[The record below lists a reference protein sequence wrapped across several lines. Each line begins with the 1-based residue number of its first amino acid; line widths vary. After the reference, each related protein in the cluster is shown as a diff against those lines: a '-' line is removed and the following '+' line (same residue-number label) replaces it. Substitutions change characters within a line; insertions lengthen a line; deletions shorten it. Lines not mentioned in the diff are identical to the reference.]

1 MLKAGQPRDS
11 GKWRTTHPKI
21 QKAHFYRTK
30 RGLPKT
36 ECRSF
41 AAMSAMRNAALNIR
55 HGNRAPVV
63 VRGRKSR
70 LQGEGEQFVSQYKK
84 KKGVR
89 DIMRNPIAVLKSL
102 EEKATQK
109 GYVFERL
116 YRNLY
121 NPEFYLLAYQNIA
134 KSQGSMTAGTDGM
147 TLDDMTVGRIERI
160 IANLKD
166 HSYQPHPA
174 RREYIPKKNNPSK
187 TRPLGIPSTDDKLVQ
202 EVVRMLLEAI
212 YEPTFSY
219 HSHGFRPKRSCHTA
233 LSEIKTTFHGV
244 QWVIEG
250 DIKAC
255 FDNFDH
261 HVLIDILRRRIKD
274 EHFIA
279 LMWKMLKAG
288 YMEQWTYCRTYSGT
302 PQGSGVSPILA
313 NIYLSE
319 LDTFLEDYQH
329 RFKVGSERR
338 TANKAYS
345 RLKWHYTTQKAHLKQ
360 VRTKQAAKEFK
371 EIQKQLLSTPSYTP
385 ADQNYKRLQFN
396 RYADDFVV
404 GIIGSRK
411 DAEKIKTDIR
421 EFLANTLKLTL
432 SDEKTKITHSSE
444 LIDYLGYQFTVRR
457 CRDVK
462 RDSCGV
468 LRRLWYGTVA
478 LYVPHDKWVQKLKE
492 YQAFKIVMG
501 NDGKERWKPLHRG
514 KLMHKDA
521 IAIISQFNA
530 EIRGLYN
537 YYCLAENVSVLNSFY
552 FIMKGSFL
560 KTLASKS
567 STSCNSIRRKY
578 EQDGVISIPYMTK
591 SGLKRCEFYHDG
603 FTKKKELPPL
613 SADILPQYVKYDKP
627 NSLTRRLKANVCELC
642 GAETK
647 EIHMHHVRRLK
658 DLTGKDELEL
668 KMMQMR
674 RKSIALCPECYANVK
689 QCK

>member
-1 MLKAGQPRDS
+1 
-11 GKWRTTHPKI
+11 
-21 QKAHFYRTK
+21 
-30 RGLPKT
+30 
-36 ECRSF
+36 
-41 AAMSAMRNAALNIR
+41 
-55 HGNRAPVV
+55 
-63 VRGRKSR
+63 
-70 LQGEGEQFVSQYKK
+70 
-84 KKGVR
+84 
-89 DIMRNPIAVLKSL
+89 MRNPIAVLKSL
-102 EEKATQK
+102 EEKAKQK

-134 KSQGSMTAGTDGM
+134 KSPGSMTEGTDGM

-160 IANLKD
+160 IASLKD

-174 RREYIPKKNNPSK
+174 RREYIPKKSNPSK

-212 YEPTFSY
+212 YEPTFSTY
-219 HSHGFRPKRSCHTA
+219 SHGFRPKRSCHTA
-233 LSEIKTTFHGV
+233 LSEIKTTFSGV

-255 FDNFDH
+255 FDCFDH

-288 YMEQWTYCRTYSGT
+288 YMEQWTYHHTYSGT

-319 LDTFLEDYQH
+319 LDRYLEEYQEQ
-329 RFKVGSERR
+329 FKEGSRKRKASKEYERAR
-338 TANKAYS
+338 RKYRA
-345 RLKWHYTTQKAHLKQ
+345 QKALIDQPH
-360 VRTKQAAKEFK
+360 TKETVQAFK
-371 EIQKQLLSTPSYTP
+371 AAQQNLLGTLYYPQPDKSY
-385 ADQNYKRLQFN
+385 RSLHFN

-404 GIIGSRK
+404 GIIGSRE
-411 DAEKIKTDIR
+411 DAERVKGDIR
-421 EFLANTLKLTL
+421 DFLANTLKLTL

-457 CRDVK
+457 NRDAK
-462 RDSCGV
+462 RDKDGV
-468 LRRLWYGTVA
+468 LRRMWYGKVA

-492 YQAFKIVMG
+492 YQAFKIIKG
-501 NDGKERWKPLHRG
+501 NDGKEQWKPLHRG
-514 KLMHKDA
+514 KLMHKDV

-537 YYCLAENVSVLNSFY
+537 FYRMAENVSVLNNFA

-560 KTLASKS
+560 KTLAAKG
-567 STSCNSIRRKY
+567 STSCNKIRKKY

-591 SGLKRCEFYHDG
+591 SGPKRCGFYHDG
-603 FTKKKELPPL
+603 FTKDSTLPSL
-613 SADILPQYVKYDKP
+613 TADTLPQYVKYDKP
-627 NSLTRRLKANVCELC
+627 NSLAKRLKAGICELC
-642 GAETK
+642 GIETK

-658 DLTGKDELEL
+658 DLSGKDELEL

-674 RKSIALCPECYANVK
+674 RKSIALCPECYAKAK
-689 QCK
+689 QR

>member
-1 MLKAGQPRDS
+1 
-11 GKWRTTHPKI
+11 
-21 QKAHFYRTK
+21 
-30 RGLPKT
+30 
-36 ECRSF
+36 
-41 AAMSAMRNAALNIR
+41 
-55 HGNRAPVV
+55 
-63 VRGRKSR
+63 
-70 LQGEGEQFVSQYKK
+70 
-84 KKGVR
+84 
-89 DIMRNPIAVLKSL
+89 MRNPIVVLKSL

-147 TLDDMTVGRIERI
+147 TLDDMTEGRIARI
-160 IANLKD
+160 IASLKD

-174 RREYIPKKNNPSK
+174 RREYIPKKSDPNK

-212 YEPTFSY
+212 YEPTFSRY
-219 HSHGFRPKRSCHTA
+219 SHGFRPKRSCHTA

-255 FDNFDH
+255 FDSFDH

-288 YMEQWTYCRTYSGT
+288 YMEQWTYHHTYSGT

-319 LDTFLEDYQH
+319 LDHYLQNYQE
-329 RFKVGSERR
+329 RFKVGTCKRKASKEYERAR
-338 TANKAYS
+338 GRY
-345 RLKWHYTTQKAHLKQ
+345 RTQKALLNHAHTRDT
-360 VRTKQAAKEFK
+360 VRAFKKAQQELLDTPYYTAAD
-371 EIQKQLLSTPSYTP
+371 PR
-385 ADQNYKRLQFN
+385 YKSLQFN

-404 GIIGSRK
+404 GIIGSRE
-411 DAEKIKTDIR
+411 DAERIKADIR
-421 EFLANTLKLTL
+421 DFLANTLKLTL
-432 SDEKTKITHSSE
+432 SEEKTKITHSSE

-457 CRDVK
+457 SQDAQ
-462 RDSCGV
+462 RDSNGV
-468 LRRLWYGTVA
+468 LRRMWYGSVT

-492 YQAFKIVMG
+492 YEAIKIVMD

-514 KLMHKDA
+514 KLMHKDI
-521 IAIISQFNA
+521 IAITSQFNA

-537 YYCLAENVSVLNSFY
+537 YYCLAENVSVLNHFY
-552 FIMKGSFL
+552 FIMEGSFL
-560 KTLASKS
+560 KTLAAKGN
-567 STSCNSIRRKY
+567 TTCNKIRSKY
-578 EQDGVISIPYMTK
+578 ERDGVIAIPYTNK
-591 SGLKRCEFYHDG
+591 NGPTLCAFYHDG
-603 FTKKKELPPL
+603 FTKKKELPSPT
-613 SADILPQYVKYDKP
+613 ADVLPQYVKYDKT
-627 NSLTRRLKANVCELC
+627 NSLANRLKAGICELC

-658 DLTGKDELEL
+658 DLTGKSELEL
-668 KMMQMR
+668 KMMQIR
-674 RKSIALCPECYANVK
+674 RKSIALCPECYAKNK
-689 QCK
+689 QCQ

>member
-1 MLKAGQPRDS
+1 
-11 GKWRTTHPKI
+11 
-21 QKAHFYRTK
+21 
-30 RGLPKT
+30 
-36 ECRSF
+36 
-41 AAMSAMRNAALNIR
+41 
-55 HGNRAPVV
+55 
-63 VRGRKSR
+63 
-70 LQGEGEQFVSQYKK
+70 
-84 KKGVR
+84 
-89 DIMRNPIAVLKSL
+89 MRNPIAVLKSL
-102 EEKATQK
+102 EEKAKQK

-147 TLDDMTVGRIERI
+147 TLDDMTVERIERI
-160 IANLKD
+160 IASLKD
-166 HSYQPHPA
+166 HSYQPNPA
-174 RREYIPKKNNPSK
+174 RRENIPKKSNPSK

-212 YEPTFSY
+212 YEPTFSRY
-219 HSHGFRPKRSCHTA
+219 SHGFRPKRSCHTA
-233 LSEIKTTFHGV
+233 LNEIKTTFSGV

-255 FDNFDH
+255 FDSFDH
-261 HVLIDILRRRIKD
+261 HVLINILRRRIKD

-288 YMEQWTYCRTYSGT
+288 YMEQWTYHHTYSGT

-319 LDTFLEDYQH
+319 LDRYLEDYQE
-329 RFKVGSERR
+329 RFRVGTRKRKTSKEYEQVRWR
-338 TANKAYS
+338 YRA
-345 RLKWHYTTQKAHLKQ
+345 QKAVLDQTHTKDA
-360 VRTKQAAKEFK
+360 VRAFK
-371 EIQKQLLSTPSYTP
+371 EAQQKLLNTPYYPQGDRGYQS
-385 ADQNYKRLQFN
+385 LQFN

-404 GIIGSRK
+404 GIIGSRE
-411 DAEKIKTDIR
+411 DAERAKADIR
-421 EFLANTLKLTL
+421 NFLANTLKLTL
-432 SDEKTKITHSSE
+432 SEEKTKITHSSE

-457 CRDVK
+457 SRDVK
-462 RDSCGV
+462 RDENGV
-468 LRRLWYGTVA
+468 LRRMWYGTVA

-492 YQAFKIVMG
+492 YQAFKIVTD

-521 IAIISQFNA
+521 LAIISQFNA

-537 YYCLAENVSVLNSFY
+537 YYSMAENVSVLNNFA

-560 KTLASKS
+560 KTLAAKGN
-567 STSCNSIRRKY
+567 TTCNKIRKKY
-578 EQDGVISIPYMTK
+578 ELDGVISIPYVTK
-591 SGLKRCEFYHDG
+591 SGPKRCEFYHDG
-603 FTKKKELPPL
+603 FTKKAALPPVT
-613 SADILPQYVKYDKP
+613 ADTLPQYVKYAKP
-627 NSLTRRLKANVCELC
+627 NSLAKRLKAGVCELC

-658 DLTGKDELEL
+658 DLKGKDELEL

-674 RKSIALCPECYANVK
+674 RKSIALCPECYAKTK
-689 QCK
+689 QSE

>member
-1 MLKAGQPRDS
+1 
-11 GKWRTTHPKI
+11 
-21 QKAHFYRTK
+21 
-30 RGLPKT
+30 
-36 ECRSF
+36 
-41 AAMSAMRNAALNIR
+41 
-55 HGNRAPVV
+55 
-63 VRGRKSR
+63 
-70 LQGEGEQFVSQYKK
+70 
-84 KKGVR
+84 
-89 DIMRNPIAVLKSL
+89 MRNPIAVLKSL
-102 EEKATQK
+102 EEKAKQK

-160 IANLKD
+160 IASLKD

-174 RREYIPKKNNPSK
+174 RRENIPKKSNPNK

-212 YEPTFSY
+212 YEPTFSRY
-219 HSHGFRPKRSCHTA
+219 SHGFRPKHSCHTA
-233 LSEIKTTFHGV
+233 LSEIKTTFSGT

-255 FDNFDH
+255 FDSFDH

-288 YMEQWTYCRTYSGT
+288 YMEQWTYHHTYSGT

-313 NIYLSE
+313 NIYLGE
-319 LDTFLEDYQH
+319 LDCYLEKYQEQF
-329 RFKVGSERR
+329 RVGTRKR
-338 TANKAYS
+338 KASKEYEQA
-345 RLKWHYTTQKAHLKQ
+345 RQQYRTQKALLDQPH
-360 VRTKQAAKEFK
+360 TKEAVQAFK
-371 EIQKQLLSTPSYTP
+371 AAQQSLLQTPYYP
-385 ADQNYKRLQFN
+385 QADPGYKSLQFN

-411 DAEKIKTDIR
+411 DAEQVKADIR
-421 EFLANTLKLTL
+421 DFLANTLKLTL
-432 SDEKTKITHSSE
+432 SEEKTKITHSSE

-457 CRDVK
+457 SKDVK
-462 RDSCGV
+462 RNSDGV
-468 LRRLWYGTVA
+468 LRRMWYGTVA

-492 YQAFKIVMG
+492 YQAFKIVAG

-521 IAIISQFNA
+521 LAIISQFNA

-537 YYCLAENVSVLNSFY
+537 YYSMAENVSVLNNFS
-552 FIMKGSFL
+552 FIMERSFL
-560 KTLASKS
+560 KTLAAKGN
-567 STSCNSIRRKY
+567 TSCNKIRKKY
-578 EQDGVISIPYMTK
+578 EQDGVISIPYITK
-591 SGLKRCEFYHDG
+591 SGAKRCEFYHDG
-603 FTKKKELPPL
+603 FTKQSALPSL
-613 SADILPQYVKYDKP
+613 SADTLPQYVKYDKP
-627 NSLTRRLKANVCELC
+627 NSLAKRLKAGVCELC

-658 DLTGKDELEL
+658 DLKGKDELEL

-674 RKSIALCPECYANVK
+674 RKSIALCPECYAK
-689 QCK
+689 TKHAK

>member
-1 MLKAGQPRDS
+1 
-11 GKWRTTHPKI
+11 
-21 QKAHFYRTK
+21 
-30 RGLPKT
+30 
-36 ECRSF
+36 
-41 AAMSAMRNAALNIR
+41 
-55 HGNRAPVV
+55 
-63 VRGRKSR
+63 
-70 LQGEGEQFVSQYKK
+70 
-84 KKGVR
+84 
-89 DIMRNPIAVLKSL
+89 MRNPISVLKSL
-102 EEKATQK
+102 EEKAKQK

-160 IANLKD
+160 IASLKD

-174 RREYIPKKNNPSK
+174 RRENIPKKSNPSK

-212 YEPTFSY
+212 YEPTFSP

-233 LSEIKTTFHGV
+233 LSEIKTTFSGV

-255 FDNFDH
+255 FDSFDH

-288 YMEQWTYCRTYSGT
+288 YMEQWTYHHTYSGT

-319 LDTFLEDYQH
+319 LDRYLENYQE
-329 RFKVGSERR
+329 RFKVGTRKRKASKEYERTR
-338 TANKAYS
+338 QQYRA
-345 RLKWHYTTQKAHLKQ
+345 QKAQLDQEHTKDT
-360 VRTKQAAKEFK
+360 VRAFKKAQQKLLETPYYPQA
-371 EIQKQLLSTPSYTP
+371 
-385 ADQNYKRLQFN
+385 DRNYRSLQFN

-404 GIIGSRK
+404 GITGSRR
-411 DAEKIKTDIR
+411 DAERVKADIR
-421 EFLANTLKLTL
+421 DFLANFLKLTL
-432 SDEKTKITHSSE
+432 SEEKTKVTHSSE
-444 LIDYLGYQFTVRR
+444 LIGYLGYQFTVRR
-457 CRDVK
+457 SKDVK
-462 RDSCGV
+462 RNDDGV
-468 LRRLWYGTVA
+468 LRRMWYGTVA

-492 YQAFKIVMG
+492 YQAFKIVMSD
-501 NDGKERWKPLHRG
+501 DGKERWKPLHRG

-537 YYCLAENVSVLNSFY
+537 YYSMAENVSVLNHFA
-552 FIMKGSFL
+552 FIMERSFL
-560 KTLASKS
+560 KTLAAKGN
-567 STSCNSIRRKY
+567 TTCNKIRKKY
-578 EQDGVISIPYMTK
+578 EQDGVISIPYVTK
-591 SGLKRCEFYHDG
+591 SGPKRCEFYHDG
-603 FTKKKELPPL
+603 FTKKATLPPVT
-613 SADILPQYVKYDKP
+613 ADTLPQYVKYARQ
-627 NSLTRRLKANVCELC
+627 NSLAKRLKAGVCELC
-642 GAETK
+642 GTETK

-658 DLTGKDELEL
+658 DLKGKSELEL

-674 RKSIALCPECYANVK
+674 RKSIALCPECYAK
-689 QCK
+689 TTQCK

>member
-1 MLKAGQPRDS
+1 
-11 GKWRTTHPKI
+11 
-21 QKAHFYRTK
+21 
-30 RGLPKT
+30 
-36 ECRSF
+36 
-41 AAMSAMRNAALNIR
+41 
-55 HGNRAPVV
+55 
-63 VRGRKSR
+63 
-70 LQGEGEQFVSQYKK
+70 
-84 KKGVR
+84 
-89 DIMRNPIAVLKSL
+89 MRNPIAVLKSL
-102 EEKATQK
+102 EEKAKQK

-160 IANLKD
+160 IASLRD

-174 RREYIPKKNNPSK
+174 RRENIPKKSNPSK

-212 YEPTFSY
+212 YEPTFSTY
-219 HSHGFRPKRSCHTA
+219 SHGFRPKRSCHTA
-233 LSEIKTTFHGV
+233 LSEIKTTFSGV

-255 FDNFDH
+255 FDSFDH

-279 LMWKMLKAG
+279 LMWKMLRAG
-288 YMEQWTYCRTYSGT
+288 YMEQWTYHHTYSGT

-319 LDTFLEDYQH
+319 LDSFLENYQEQFTVGTQKRKASKEYERARWKYRAQKALLDQTHTKDMVRAFKEAQQNLLNTLYYPQADRDYQSLH
-329 RFKVGSERR
+329 
-338 TANKAYS
+338 
-345 RLKWHYTTQKAHLKQ
+345 
-360 VRTKQAAKEFK
+360 
-371 EIQKQLLSTPSYTP
+371 
-385 ADQNYKRLQFN
+385 FN

-411 DAEKIKTDIR
+411 DAEQVKADIR
-421 EFLANTLKLTL
+421 DFLANTLKLTL
-432 SDEKTKITHSSE
+432 SEEKTKVTHSSE

-457 CRDVK
+457 SRDAK
-462 RDSCGV
+462 RDESGV
-468 LRRLWYGTVA
+468 LRRMWYGKVA

-492 YQAFKIVMG
+492 YQAFKIVTN

-537 YYCLAENVSVLNSFY
+537 FYCMAENVSVLNNFY
-552 FIMKGSFL
+552 YIMKGSFL
-560 KTLASKS
+560 KTLAAKGN
-567 STSCNSIRRKY
+567 TSCNKIRKKY
-578 EQDGVISIPYMTK
+578 EQDGVFSIPYVTK
-591 SGLKRCEFYHDG
+591 SGPKHCEFYHDG

-613 SADILPQYVKYDKP
+613 TADTLPQYTKYDKP
-627 NSLTRRLKANVCELC
+627 NSLAKRLKAGICELC
-642 GAETK
+642 GMNTK

-658 DLTGKDELEL
+658 DLTGKNELEL

-674 RKSIALCPECYANVK
+674 RKSIALCPACYARIKPVK
-689 QCK
+689 